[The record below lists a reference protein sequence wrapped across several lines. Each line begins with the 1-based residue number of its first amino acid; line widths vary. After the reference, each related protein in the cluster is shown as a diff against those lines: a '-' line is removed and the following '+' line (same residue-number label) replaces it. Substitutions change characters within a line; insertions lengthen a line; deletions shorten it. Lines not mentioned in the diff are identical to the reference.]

1 MLQINSKQTDQPAQT
16 TVVIPGGEQTK
27 IEKGKKAISS
37 RDAEEESTESD
48 SDDETT
54 HVPGS
59 TVESSKEK
67 ELKRFDFFTKDG
79 EHVCWSHFNRSNS
92 LSLYKD

>member
-54 HVPGS
+54 HVPFHGLIS
-59 TVESSKEK
+59 NEQNTK
-67 ELKRFDFFTKDG
+67 FDF
-79 EHVCWSHFNRSNS
+79 H
-92 LSLYKD
+92 

>member
-1 MLQINSKQTDQPAQT
+1 MLQINSKQTPT
-16 TVVIPGGEQTK
+16 GSNYGCHTWGGANKDREGQ
-27 IEKGKKAISS
+27 KGHIF

-79 EHVCWSHFNRSNS
+79 EHVCWSHFNNRKS